1 MNCGQQSVRIRL
13 GQTVCGTCSVAHN
26 GISHAN
32 HQVCFVTDSSLKDT
46 FSLKYFFQKVNVSKP
61 NPKPDLKF
69 WCLGAKNSYLNLKV
83 LPNPQALILS

>member
-13 GQTVCGTCSVAHN
+13 GQTVCGTCSVADN

-32 HQVCFVTDSSLKDT
+32 HQVRVVTDSSVMDI

-69 WCLGAKNSYLNLKV
+69 WCFGQKFHSS
-83 LPNPQALILS
+83 I